1 MGLIVT
7 AVKRTYFVA
16 ACLALALS
24 GCYESRLR
32 DADGGA
38 DSGAFMDAAAEPE
51 DGSVLLDAEFFDVVV
66 PPRRDGGAMTDVTS
80 DQAGRA
86 FCMLIDQCG
95 FSAEPCDVDRDF
107 REQVLVSFGREENA
121 SPAALVTYFDC
132 IREETECGA
141 ADSEFCLER
150 AVSENPSAEEVVGAC
165 FSEVA
170 ECGDESLI
178 DVCFI
183 AALSSASFA
192 PEIAECL
199 DEEECGN
206 VVPCV
211 SEAAFE

>member
-1 MGLIVT
+1 MGLILA
-7 AVKRTYFVA
+7 AVKRTYVVA

-51 DGSVLLDAEFFDVVV
+51 DGSVPLDAEFFDVMV
-66 PPRRDGGAMTDVTS
+66 PPSRDGGAVTEVTLE
-80 DQAGRA
+80 QAGRA
-86 FCMLIDQCG
+86 FCRIVEQCG
-95 FSAEPCDVDRDF
+95 LNAEPCDVDRDF

-121 SPAALVTYFDC
+121 SPAALLTYFDC
-132 IREETECGA
+132 VREETECGA
-141 ADSEFCLER
+141 VDSEFCIER
-150 AVSENPSAEEVVGAC
+150 AASLNPSAEVVLDAC

-192 PEIAECL
+192 SAIGECV
-199 DEEECGN
+199 DEEACES

-211 SEAAFE
+211 SDAAFE